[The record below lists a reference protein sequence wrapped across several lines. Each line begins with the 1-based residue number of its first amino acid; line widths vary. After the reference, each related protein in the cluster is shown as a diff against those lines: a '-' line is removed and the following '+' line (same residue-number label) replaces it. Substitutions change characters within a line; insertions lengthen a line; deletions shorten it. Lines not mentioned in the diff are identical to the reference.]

1 MSTKS
6 YNIGGQPYNVEVHKN
21 IFGGYG
27 DYSQD
32 KMNMGM
38 QAELDSMLAK
48 YQYDMN
54 LEQWERENAYNSPIQ
69 QMQRLKSAGLNPHLA
84 YDSLQNQS
92 APSPQMQQVQT
103 KLSYG
108 QYRHNVAMENIGLM
122 EQMNNLRYQSAQID
136 NLIATNEVLKLEG
149 VNKAL
154 GNMREFENVPYYGEN
169 ARYSSDALRLQ
180 NENIIQSLSES
191 NWRMREGTANNLASR
206 KQIYA
211 SIGLTNKQASLI
223 EHQIHQIDSDLKR
236 QAFLATITAAQTF
249 SNIRLNQAQIGKIA
263 SEITKLNAESAK
275 DLAFKPIYDSA
286 YDFLSRVL
294 GSQGDSLGQS
304 AGDALDYVPNFGI
317 VGLIK
322 HGRQALNYLMK

>member
-6 YNIGGQPYNVEVHKN
+6 YNIGGQSYKVDVHKN

-27 DYSQD
+27 DFSRD

-54 LEQWERENAYNSPIQ
+54 LEQWERENAYNSPAQ
-69 QMQRLKSAGLNPHLA
+69 QMQRLKAAGLNPHMA
-84 YDSLQNQS
+84 YDSLENQS
-92 APSPQMQQVQT
+92 APSPQMQQVQS
-103 KLSYG
+103 KLSFG
-108 QYRHNVAMENIGLM
+108 QYRHNLAMENISLM
-122 EQMNNLRYQSAQID
+122 EQMNNLRFQSAQID
-136 NLIATNEVLKLEG
+136 NLNATNEVLKLEG

-191 NWRMREGTANNLASR
+191 NWRMREGTANNIASR

-223 EHQIHQIDSDLKR
+223 EHQIRQIDSDIKR

-249 SNIRLNQAQIGKIA
+249 SNMRLNQAQIGKIA
-263 SEITKLNAESAK
+263 SEITKLDAESAQ

-294 GSQGDSLGQS
+294 GHQGDSLGQS
-304 AGDALDYVPNFGI
+304 AGDILDYVPNFGL

-322 HGRQALNYLMK
+322 HGRKALNYLMR